1 MEKSATC
8 TIEKNE
14 GVGHY
19 AIIPADI
26 AAAFLSNG
34 YKRLLCQVNNQEVL
48 HMAIM
53 HNKVAG
59 FHYIYLGNA
68 FLKKMKLQAG
78 SQVDIS
84 FAPDETPYQFD
95 MPAALE
101 EVLNTDEAAHRAF
114 HALTEGNQRGLIQ
127 LIRQVKSE
135 EKQVERALRMA
146 ENLKLGI
153 RSPRDILRK

>member
-1 MEKSATC
+1 MEKTTTC

-19 AIIPADI
+19 AVIPADI
-26 AAAFLSNG
+26 AADFLSNG
-34 YKRLLCQVNNQEVL
+34 HKRLLCTVHHREAL
-48 HMAIM
+48 HLAIM
-53 HNKVAG
+53 HNKIAG

-68 FLKKMKLQAG
+68 FLKKLSLKAG
-78 SQVDIS
+78 DSVSIT
-84 FAPDETPYQFD
+84 FAPDETPYQFE

-114 HALTEGNQRGLIQ
+114 HTLTEGNQRGLIQ

-135 EKQVERALRMA
+135 EKQVERALTMA